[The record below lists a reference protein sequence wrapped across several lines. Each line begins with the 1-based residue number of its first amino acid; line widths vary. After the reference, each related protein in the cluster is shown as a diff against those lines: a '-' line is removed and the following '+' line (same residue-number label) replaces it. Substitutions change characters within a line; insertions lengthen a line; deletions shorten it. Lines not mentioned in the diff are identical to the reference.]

1 MRDGAAN
8 NRQEGRAL
16 VRVGVT
22 VAIMVFMLVL
32 MTVIVA
38 MSVFVLVL
46 VFIATAMVA
55 LAQLMDVIG
64 AHARLGHL
72 VDDVTAAVVVMRAV
86 NVRRIDSG
94 PQHGT
99 TNRRMR
105 AGVATQTANGGIYD
119 KARDQCDQRF
129 RSQKHR
135 HSLHGNLLGKQQRQH
150 LVGGRK
156 EHRHQRAQGHDT
168 TGVQRCRHCR
178 KAALRHHAQQRA
190 NHGTRGAGALDGPV
204 NAVAR
209 DVLQGLEG
217 QIRHQQKR
225 HQRQRVLAG
234 VEQNINQQIHDGWNL
249 SCLSAA
255 L

>member
-1 MRDGAAN
+1 
-8 NRQEGRAL
+8 
-16 VRVGVT
+16 
-22 VAIMVFMLVL
+22 MVFMFAL

-55 LAQLMDVIG
+55 LAQLVDVVG

-119 KARDQCDQRF
+119 KARDQCDKRF

-135 HSLHGNLLGKQQRQH
+135 HSLHGNLLGK
-150 LVGGRK
+150 
-156 EHRHQRAQGHDT
+156 
-168 TGVQRCRHCR
+168 
-178 KAALRHHAQQRA
+178 
-190 NHGTRGAGALDGPV
+190 
-204 NAVAR
+204 
-209 DVLQGLEG
+209 
-217 QIRHQQKR
+217 
-225 HQRQRVLAG
+225 
-234 VEQNINQQIHDGWNL
+234 
-249 SCLSAA
+249 
-255 L
+255 

>member
-1 MRDGAAN
+1 MRDDDAGRAVGDQADECRAQDRKRLVAAQELLDCGLAERLEHGNQNQRHQENEYRYLHGVGDGAAD
-8 NRQEGRAL
+8 NRQDRRPFVGM
-16 VRVGVT
+16 GVT
-22 VAIMVFMLVL
+22 VTIMVFIFAL

-46 VFIATAMVA
+46 VFITTAMVA
-55 LAQLMDVIG
+55 LAQLVDVVG

-119 KARDQCDQRF
+119 KARDQCDKRF

-135 HSLHGNLLGKQQRQH
+135 HSLHGNLLGK
-150 LVGGRK
+150 
-156 EHRHQRAQGHDT
+156 
-168 TGVQRCRHCR
+168 
-178 KAALRHHAQQRA
+178 
-190 NHGTRGAGALDGPV
+190 
-204 NAVAR
+204 
-209 DVLQGLEG
+209 
-217 QIRHQQKR
+217 
-225 HQRQRVLAG
+225 
-234 VEQNINQQIHDGWNL
+234 
-249 SCLSAA
+249 
-255 L
+255 

>member
-1 MRDGAAN
+1 M
-8 NRQEGRAL
+8 
-16 VRVGVT
+16 GVT
-22 VAIMVFMLVL
+22 VTIMVFIFAL

-46 VFIATAMVA
+46 VFITTAMVA
-55 LAQLMDVIG
+55 LAQLVDVIG
-64 AHARLGHL
+64 AHACLGHL
-72 VDDVTAAVVVMRAV
+72 VDDVAASVVVVRAV
-86 NVRRIDSG
+86 HVGRVGRGS
-94 PQHGT
+94 QHGAA
-99 TNRRMR
+99 NRRMR
-105 AGVATQTANGGIYD
+105 ASVTTQAANGGVHD
-119 KARDQCDQRF
+119 KARDQRDQRL

-135 HSLHGNLLGKQQRQH
+135 HGLHGHLLGEQQRQH
-150 LVGGRK
+150 LIGGRK
-156 EHRHQRAQGHDT
+156 EHRRQRAQGHDT
-168 TGVQRCRHCR
+168 TGVQCGRHCR

-234 VEQNINQQIHDGWNL
+234 VEQNINQQIHEGWNL